1 MTTDSLYTYDDFP
14 SAWMRVL
21 FRLYLAKVRH
31 ERHTYGHRTAP
42 VGFIPIHEVRGPAIG
57 GSAGDVR
64 LRLDLRRDRNVPID
78 MIDFEWRDR
87 DGKKHVTPL
96 YHLGCDLDDTDFAA
110 ILEEGSDWTY
120 RVPEPAACEQME
132 IL

>member
-1 MTTDSLYTYDDFP
+1 MTSDSLYTYSDFP

-21 FRLYLAKVRH
+21 FRLYLARVKQ
-31 ERHTYGHRTAP
+31 ERHTYGRHTAP
-42 VGFIPIHEVRGPAIG
+42 AGYIPIHEVRGPEIG

-78 MIDFEWRDR
+78 LLEFKWRDFS
-87 DGKKHVTPL
+87 GKKHTTPL
-96 YHLGCDLDDTDFAA
+96 YRLMCDLDDTDFAA
-110 ILEEGSDWTY
+110 ILEEKSDWRYEAPTP
-120 RVPEPAACEQME
+120 VEAEQME